1 MSERRLARYR
11 LLRRIGAGGMAEVF
25 RAELEGAEGVTRELV
40 VKRIH
45 GALAQDPE
53 AVAMFVDEARIA
65 ARLRHP
71 NIVQV
76 YEFGRDADDYFLAME
91 LVDGCDLATLIRSWN
106 GSPAPMGVTAWVVGE
121 LLEALEYLHGLR
133 DEAGEALGLVHRD
146 VSPHNVLLGASGEV
160 KLADF
165 GIARA
170 ARRIGDDG
178 GVGEAKVKGK
188 LAFMAP
194 EQCRGEAIDARA
206 DLFGAGAVLY
216 ELLCGARPYRDCDD
230 RTQAETVRAG
240 DIVPLR
246 ERAPWVSDELAEVV
260 ARAVAADPDARFSD
274 ARAFRHALE
283 RAFAVDAVRAERGM
297 LASTVRSLE
306 SARAVP
312 PAARSERTL
321 TAEDEVAVPEAVAA
335 EAPSPP
341 SPYSRTR
348 RLAERAAMAVAV
360 FVVALLAERRTRPA
374 APRPPPAAEPAVT
387 LALDPVAARA
397 TAALRRDLET
407 RCATRIA
414 VVDPSGASRA
424 DLALLAWRDFAAAAT
439 RFAPLDDEL
448 SAESKARALRTG
460 RTLGASVRAADDA
473 QGAVRFVP
481 LGVDPAVFFARR
493 DALAALAETPET
505 AAQSLRAALRE
516 GLGGAPRG
524 GRVPSGDLDGWGSW
538 EIASASIALR
548 QSGFGAFRVWVAA
561 GATAV
566 AAETWAARAA
576 SYEPESASE
585 LWSSHGMT
593 SVLGW
598 DRALQSLDLLS
609 IGAELTDDDALPPE
623 RADVAFGWAPL
634 SRLRRVDAAR
644 WRLARAPRGDDWR
657 LDARGEPQRLGA
669 HAVPVELQGWVS
681 GLASLRGRA
690 VRCAIARLSSPTA
703 LDAAQRALGLSE
715 LGAAPSWALAAME
728 PALREALTASRVLL
742 LRDGSASPTRRREG
756 WWTLWRESVLG
767 SAPGTPA
774 EERRL
779 EESWRERAQ
788 ILFAR
793 TP

>member
-91 LVDGCDLATLIRSWN
+91 LVDGCDLATLIRSWH

-133 DEAGEALGLVHRD
+133 DDAGDPLGLVHRD

-170 ARRIGDDG
+170 ARRVGDPAGD
-178 GVGEAKVKGK
+178 AKVKGK

-194 EQCRGEAIDARA
+194 EQCRGDAIDARA

-216 ELLCGARPYRDCDD
+216 ELLCGARPYRERDD
-230 RTQAETVRAG
+230 RPLAEAVRAG

-260 ARAVAADPDARFSD
+260 ARAVAADPDARFPD
-274 ARAFRHALE
+274 ARAFHDALE

-306 SARAVP
+306 GARAAP
-312 PAARSERTL
+312 PAALSERTL
-321 TAEDEVAVPEAVAA
+321 TAEDEVAVPEAVAP
-335 EAPSPP
+335 EAPPP
-341 SPYSRTR
+341 PPPSRTR
-348 RLAERAAMAVAV
+348 RLAERGAMAVAV

-387 LALDPVAARA
+387 LALDLVAARA
-397 TAALRRDLET
+397 TAALRRDLEA
-407 RCATRIA
+407 RCAARIA
-414 VVDPSGASRA
+414 VVDPSGAARA
-424 DLALLAWRDFAAAAT
+424 DLALLAWRDFAPAAT

-448 SAESKARALRTG
+448 SEEARARAVRTG
-460 RTLGASVRAADDA
+460 RALGVSVRSADDA
-473 QGAVRFVP
+473 PAAVRFVP

-493 DALAALAETPET
+493 DALAALAEAPES
-505 AAQSLRAALRE
+505 ASHSLRATLSEA
-516 GLGGAPRG
+516 LGGAPRG

-538 EIASASIALR
+538 ELASASVTLR
-548 QSGFGAFRVWVAA
+548 RSGFGAYRVWVAA
-561 GATAV
+561 GATAA
-566 AAETWAARAA
+566 AAETWTARAA
-576 SYEPESASE
+576 SHEPESASE
-585 LWSSHGMT
+585 LRSSHGLT

-609 IGAELTDDDALPPE
+609 IGAELTDDDPLPPE
-623 RADVAFGWAPL
+623 RSDVAFGWAPL
-634 SRLRRVDAAR
+634 SRLRRVDASR
-644 WRLARAPRGDDWR
+644 WRLARMPRGDDWR
-657 LDARGEPQRLGA
+657 LDARGEPLRLGA
-669 HAVPVELQGWVS
+669 HVVPSELLGWVS
-681 GLASLRGRA
+681 GLSSLRGRA
-690 VRCAIARLSSPTA
+690 ARCVLGRLTSPAA
-703 LDAAQRALGLSE
+703 LDAAQRALGLTE
-715 LGAAPSWALAAME
+715 PGTAPTWAVAAME
-728 PALREALTASRVLL
+728 PALREALTASRLLL
-742 LRDGSASPTRRREG
+742 LRDGSVSPSRRREA
-756 WWTLWRESVLG
+756 WWTLWRDSVLG
-767 SAPGTPA
+767 SARGTPS
-774 EERRL
+774 EELRL
-779 EESWRERAQ
+779 QESWRERAG
-788 ILFAR
+788 IVFAR
-793 TP
+793 AP